1 MVGAEDCLRAV
12 REGSDRVRQ
21 SQRQNYGRD
30 PRRACTISHEV
41 RAFRGQDWQE
51 ASEVGGLRDISTVM
65 AEVWTST
72 TTTPADVQTKHS
84 STSSRAKGCAAII
97 NRARESGARLVQ
109 KDQVAVS
116 EGR

>member
-21 SQRQNYGRD
+21 SQRQNYGRN

-51 ASEVGGLRDISTVM
+51 ASEVGGQRDSSTVM

-72 TTTPADVQTKHS
+72 ESTPTHVQTEHRG
-84 STSSRAKGCAAII
+84 TSRLIEGCTVL
-97 NRARESGARLVQ
+97 RS
-109 KDQVAVS
+109 
-116 EGR
+116 